1 MHVRPATAADL
12 GFVLEMV
19 RQACVIEERPLPDLD
34 SPEVASLRPAE
45 PADAVIAEEAE
56 TGLVGAAWWCWHDP
70 PLPLEGAAVPE
81 MALAVVPG
89 RRGEGIGTALIE
101 ALADVAAT
109 RFDRIALNVHLRNPA
124 ARLYTRTG
132 FRVAG
137 RGRGWYG
144 VAMVRWLRG
153 SPPD

>member
-1 MHVRPATAADL
+1 MRVRPATAADL

-45 PADAVIAEEAE
+45 PADAVVAEDAEA
-56 TGLVGAAWWCWHDP
+56 GLVGAAWWCWHDP
-70 PLPLEGAAVPE
+70 PLRLEGAAVPE

-101 ALADVAAT
+101 
-109 RFDRIALNVHLRNPA
+109 
-124 ARLYTRTG
+124 
-132 FRVAG
+132 
-137 RGRGWYG
+137 
-144 VAMVRWLRG
+144 
-153 SPPD
+153 